1 MLKHANDVRS
11 ALVKLDEMGIDV
23 GLGTPYL
30 AWKDSAVE
38 ICEKALEK
46 MLVIGMRDQWIAEM
60 EAAEG
65 NSGSGSSDGYDGHDR
80 DPRDDSEVDVMGS
93 SGKSLAFTLSGRSD
107 TSQLH
112 LIIPSRTRYHHRLRQ
127 LHN

>member
-23 GLGTPYL
+23 GPGTPYL
-30 AWKDSAVE
+30 AWRRSAVE

-46 MLVIGMRDQWIAEM
+46 MLLIGMRDQWIAEM

-65 NSGSGSSDGYDGHDR
+65 NSGPGSSDGYDGHDR
-80 DPRDDSEVDVMGS
+80 DTGDDSEVDVMGS
-93 SGKSLAFTLSGRSD
+93 SGKSLTYILLYLSDITATSD
-107 TSQLH
+107 HTQSASVSPSTS
-112 LIIPSRTRYHHRLRQ
+112 PDS
-127 LHN
+127 